1 MARNFT
7 PRHVG
12 RVVTNLLVDGFF
24 RGATSLWRA
33 LPQARPEHVGVECFS
48 DVPYRAGGDPA
59 HLLDVYRPARENG
72 PLPTVL
78 YLHGGSFRILSKDT
92 HFMFAT
98 EFARAGYL
106 CFNANYR
113 LAPAHPFP
121 SALEDAADAFR
132 WVVEH
137 GPRWG
142 ADLSR
147 LVIAGESAGA
157 NLTLA
162 LAVMTTFDRPELY
175 AKRLYQLGVVP
186 RAIAPLCGILQVSD
200 PGRVRG
206 RDVSS
211 LVQSRIQL
219 LYEDYLEGSATCE
232 VGLADPLCIVERG
245 QPSRAFPP
253 AFASVGGDDPLVE
266 DSQRLQVAL
275 ARIGVECEAPV
286 YPGMPHAFQAL
297 TFRAAAKAQ
306 WAALFSFLAH
316 HGCRGAT
323 RSGADALDL

>member
-1 MARNFT
+1 MARLFT
-7 PRHVG
+7 PQHVG
-12 RVVTNLLVDGFF
+12 RAVSQLLVDGFF
-24 RGATSLWRA
+24 RGASSLWRA
-33 LPQARPEHVGVECFS
+33 LPQARPEHAGVECFAN
-48 DVPYRAGGDPA
+48 VPYRAGGDPA

-106 CFNANYR
+106 CFNASYR
-113 LAPAHPFP
+113 LAPSHRFP
-121 SALEDAADAFR
+121 SALEDAADALR

-157 NLTLA
+157 NLALA
-162 LAVMTTFDRPELY
+162 LAVMTTYERPELY

-186 RAIAPLCGILQVSD
+186 RAIAPMCGILQVSEPD
-200 PGRVRG
+200 RARG
-206 RDVSS
+206 RGLSR
-211 LVQSRIQL
+211 LVQSRIRL
-219 LYEDYLEGSATCE
+219 VYEDYLQACTTRE
-232 VGLADPLCIVERG
+232 VELADPLCIVERG
-245 QPSRAFPP
+245 QPSRPFPS

-266 DSQRLQVAL
+266 DSQRLESAL
-275 ARIGVECEAPV
+275 VRLGVDCEAPV

-306 WAALFSFLAH
+306 WAALFSFLRR
-316 HGCRGAT
+316 HGC
-323 RSGADALDL
+323 